1 MENAAT
7 DDTSRPDAGEHGHD
21 CGGGGRG
28 WTVAQD
34 SVQSASAVTEVGS
47 SGNAVAAAAETRR
60 PGLDDGRGED
70 YGWLTVLE
78 KNAVD
83 DDYYD
88 PVEAEMMAA
97 GGDVQTSP
105 ARLAATRFGWLL
117 LGFLAGAATAVLFL
131 MRHDSPVTTCT
142 VVPT

>member
-7 DDTSRPDAGEHGHD
+7 GDTSSPDAGEHGHD
-21 CGGGGRG
+21 CSGGR
-28 WTVAQD
+28 TAAQD
-34 SVQSASAVTEVGS
+34 SVQGASAVTEVGS
-47 SGNAVAAAAETRR
+47 SGNAAAAETRR

-83 DDYYD
+83 DYYD

-97 GGDVQTSP
+97 GGGVQPSP
-105 ARLAATRFGWLL
+105 VRLAVARFGWLL
-117 LGFLAGAATAVLFL
+117 LGFLAGAAAAVLFL
-131 MRHDSPVTTCT
+131 MHQESPTTCT
-142 VVPT
+142 VTVPT